1 MAANEAARQMMSNST
16 VSLSLAPSSTAR
28 DTTPREIEILFAS
41 ADANATQVFR
51 NLNRPY
57 TSDVVV
63 QSGAKALAATSRRQF
78 DIAFID
84 EQLGDTEGLEVARAL
99 RRLRRP
105 TAFALFGNNVP
116 TATTVEAMKLGAFTV
131 FNKPVTAQQLVT
143 AIETARVAAAI
154 GFGHAMQP
162 RVASRDLLDAIRGAN
177 PALPTP
183 RSTAERWAM
192 LVLRVCQSD
201 TDLPTLAAWASFV
214 GLSYSSLGEYCR
226 LLDIQPR
233 DARDFARLL
242 RAVIRFRLLSSSVME
257 VLDIGD
263 RRTLYAL
270 LARGGLDRAGAEP
283 ITVEEFLTRQQF
295 VPVDN
300 PGLMA
305 LRALLLR

>member
-1 MAANEAARQMMSNST
+1 MVFNST
-16 VSLSLAPSSTAR
+16 VSFSSATSSAARETA
-28 DTTPREIEILFAS
+28 PREIEILFAS
-41 ADANATQVFR
+41 ADANATQVLR
-51 NLNRPY
+51 SLNRPC
-57 TSDVVV
+57 TNVVV
-63 QSGAKALAATSRRQF
+63 VNSGAKALAATSRRQF

-84 EQLGDTEGLEVARAL
+84 EQLADTEGLEVARAL

-131 FNKPVTAQQLVT
+131 FNKPVTAQLLVT
-143 AIETARVAAAI
+143 TIDTARVAAAI
-154 GFGHAMQP
+154 GFGHATPP
-162 RVASRDLLDAIRGAN
+162 RVASRVLLDALRGAK
-177 PALPTP
+177 PTLPTP

-226 LLDIQPR
+226 LLDIHPR

-242 RAVIRFRLLSSSVME
+242 RAVIRCRLLSSSVVE

-270 LARGGLDRAGAEP
+270 LARGGLDRAGAGP

-295 VPVDN
+295 VAVDN
-300 PGLMA
+300 PGLIA
-305 LRALLLR
+305 LRAFLFR